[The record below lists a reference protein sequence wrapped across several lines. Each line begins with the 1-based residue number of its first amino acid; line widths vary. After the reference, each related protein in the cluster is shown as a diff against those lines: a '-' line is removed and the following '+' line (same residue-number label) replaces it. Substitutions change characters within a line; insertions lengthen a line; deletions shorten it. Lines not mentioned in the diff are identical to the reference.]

1 MLFSDMKNLFQYFI
15 MGYHLNIFSTTSHI
29 GHSLTP
35 LRYEKDKY
43 KLHKKDLNSSLN
55 SSSTKQAVATSYFLN
70 CNLLNQLY

>member
-43 KLHKKDLNSSLN
+43 KLHKKDLNSSLHFIFFKLQ
-55 SSSTKQAVATSYFLN
+55 ST
-70 CNLLNQLY
+70 